1 MKYGFLVSAAAG
13 AALFAAL
20 PALAAS
26 NAQQLIQ
33 SNGCSACHAAK
44 HKVVGPAWGWV
55 AYRYKGKKDAVSS
68 VANFIINGGVGYW
81 KPWTGGVPM
90 PSHPDLTKDQAQ
102 TIAKWVLAQPAVKP
116 PSHS

>member
-1 MKYGFLVSAAAG
+1 MKHRMALSLIAAA
-13 AALFAAL
+13 ALMASV

-26 NAQQLIQ
+26 SAKQLIQ
-33 SNGCSACHAAK
+33 SNGCSSCHAEK

-55 AYRYKGKKDAVSS
+55 AYRYQGKKDAVPA

-90 PSHPDLTKDQAQ
+90 PSHPNLTKAQAK
-102 TIAKWVLAQPAVKP
+102 TIAKWVLSQPPVKP
-116 PSHS
+116 PAKS